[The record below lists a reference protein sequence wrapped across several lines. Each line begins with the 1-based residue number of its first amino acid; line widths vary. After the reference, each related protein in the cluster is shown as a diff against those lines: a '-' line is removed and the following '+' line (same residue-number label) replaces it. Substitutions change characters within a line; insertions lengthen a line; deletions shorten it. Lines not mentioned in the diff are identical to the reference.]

1 MLVIQTDPNSRLLE
15 IDSELFDDVKEFIGK
30 LSLKKKRS
38 FSYIDELGDKIVVSN
53 GKEYVVPTKDDLEAI
68 YGNDDLL
75 MDEGE
80 AKRLLGV

>member
-15 IDSELFDDVKEFIGK
+15 IDSDLFDDVKEFIRQ

-38 FSYIDELGDKIVVSN
+38 FSYIDDFGDKIVVNN
-53 GKEYVVPTKDDLEAI
+53 GKEWVVPTKDDLNALYHE
-68 YGNDDLL
+68 DELL
-75 MDEGE
+75 DESE